1 MLVKRSIQNSCF
13 RLIEF
18 WTAFWNQALFQ
29 EWGLRI
35 QGVFEM
41 SPLSRLAAVLALA
54 LASAAALAQ
63 SAAVLPLPADW
74 YPESLAVAPDG
85 SFLVGSWRQGA
96 VVRVRPGGGAP
107 EVLVAPGSQGLAN
120 AQGVLVDAARG
131 TLWVCSGDI
140 GFTVVPATPSAL
152 LRFDLATGAPRGR
165 LPLPDDGYCND
176 LAQDAQGDLYVTD
189 SRHPRVLR
197 LAAGADALAVWKDD
211 PLLGGAP
218 VFSDSHGAYVGLN
231 GVAVAPSGDVIVS
244 RVAASSA
251 LLRIAREGDGRA
263 GGVSRLVAP
272 RQLDNVDALR
282 ALPDGR
288 LVLFESNAFGSGP
301 YGGRITLAR
310 VDGDRLALRTLVAG
324 LNDPSSGVVS
334 GGRVWFIES
343 KYGLLTHRKPGD
355 APIPA
360 GVPFDLQSVP
370 LPADS

>member
-1 MLVKRSIQNSCF
+1 
-13 RLIEF
+13 
-18 WTAFWNQALFQ
+18 
-29 EWGLRI
+29 
-35 QGVFEM
+35 M
-41 SPLSRLAAVLALA
+41 SPLSRLAGVLALV
-54 LASAAALAQ
+54 LVPAAALAQ
-63 SAAVLPLPADW
+63 SVAVLPLPADW
-74 YPESLAVAPDG
+74 YPESLAVAADG

-96 VVRVRPGGGAP
+96 VARVRPDGAAP
-107 EVLVAPGSQGLAN
+107 EVLVPPGSQGMAN

-140 GFTVVPATPSAL
+140 GFTVVPSTPSAL

-176 LAQDAQGDLYVTD
+176 LAQDAHGDLYVTD

-197 LAAGADALAVWKDD
+197 LPAGGAALAVWKDD

-218 VFSDSHGAYVGLN
+218 VFRDSHGAYVGLN
-231 GVAVAPSGDVIVS
+231 GIAVAPSGDVIVS
-244 RVAASSA
+244 LVDASPA
-251 LLRIAREGDGRA
+251 LLRIARTGDGRA
-263 GGVSRLVAP
+263 GAVARLVAP
-272 RQLDNVDALR
+272 RRLDNVDALR

-288 LVLFESNAFGSGP
+288 LVLFESNAFGTGP

-310 VDGDRLALRTLVAG
+310 IDGDRLALRTLVAG

-355 APIPA
+355 GPIPT

>member
-1 MLVKRSIQNSCF
+1 
-13 RLIEF
+13 
-18 WTAFWNQALFQ
+18 
-29 EWGLRI
+29 
-35 QGVFEM
+35 M
-41 SPLSRLAAVLALA
+41 SPLSRFVAVLAA
-54 LASAAALAQ
+54 AFASSAVQAQ

-74 YPESLAVAPDG
+74 YPESLAVATDG

-96 VVRVRPGGGAP
+96 VARVRPGGGAP
-107 EVLVAPGSQGLAN
+107 EVLVPPGSQGLAN

-140 GFTVVPATPSAL
+140 GFSVVPSTPSAL

-197 LAAGADALAVWKDD
+197 LAAGADALTVWKDD

-218 VFSDSHGAYVGLN
+218 VFSDSHGGYVGLN
-231 GVAVAPSGDVIVS
+231 GVAVTPSGDVI
-244 RVAASSA
+244 ASLVDASPA
-251 LLRIAREGDGRA
+251 LLRIERTSDGRA
-263 GGVSRLVAP
+263 GAVSRLVAP
-272 RQLDNVDALR
+272 RRLDNVDALR

-288 LVLFESNAFGSGP
+288 LVLFESNAFGTGP

-310 VDGDRLALRTLVAG
+310 VDGGRLALRTLVAG

-334 GGRVWFIES
+334 GGRVWFVES

-360 GVPFDLQSVP
+360 GVPFDLQSVA
-370 LPADS
+370 LPAAD